1 MGSALGTVAELRTLI
16 HLAGQ
21 RKLQPIIDRVLPL
34 HEARQ
39 AHLLLENRQNFGKVC
54 LCP

>member
-1 MGSALGTVAELRTLI
+1 MGAALGTVAELRTLI

-21 RKLQPIIDRVLPL
+21 RKLQPIIDSVLPL

-54 LCP
+54 LRP